1 MIRVLQ
7 KADIERVVDIWL
19 DTNLKAH
26 YFIPGQYWKNNI
38 DLVKEM
44 LPQAE
49 VYVYE
54 NDCQIEGFIGLNDE
68 YMEGIFV
75 RDEMQS
81 QGIGKLLLNFV
92 KEKKTKLYLNVYQK
106 NTRAIHFYKEII
118 YNPMQ
123 QRKMQKKQQVQ
134 RCSSCTILVRLL
146 TSCLHVAYKKRAKI
160 NPSALCTGVFFISNQ
175 WHQSTAECQ
184 NVCTQFLSHLAL
196 CDQRSS

>member
-26 YFIPGQYWKNNI
+26 YFIPGQYWKDNI

-75 RDEMQS
+75 RAEMQS
-81 QGIGKLLLNFV
+81 QGIGKKLLDYI
-92 KEKKTKLYLNVYQK
+92 KAEKIRLQLNVYQK
-106 NTRAIHFYKEII
+106 NVRAMSFY
-118 YNPMQ
+118 
-123 QRKMQKKQQVQ
+123 QREGF
-134 RCSSCTILVRLL
+134 TIQSERMDEF
-146 TSCLHVAYKKRAKI
+146 
-160 NPSALCTGVFFISNQ
+160 TGETEYVMNWESDC
-175 WHQSTAECQ
+175 EG
-184 NVCTQFLSHLAL
+184 
-196 CDQRSS
+196 